1 MCSPGG
7 NASVTGGENQ
17 PEGAGGWWGTRWE
30 RDSSTPLR
38 FAQNDMWGVC
48 LARDEIGLREDGSPH
63 SRGQEGGEVCDWH
76 GRDGCGLREDGSP
89 HSRGQEGGEVCDWH
103 GRDGCG
109 LREDGSP
116 HSRGQEGVPPP
127 SPVFARAGFNLPP
140 SRGKGL
146 VGADGLFFSNDIRRW
161 ATQERL
167 ASLLA
172 GGEVEGREVVGF
184 HVLQAVRDATG

>member
-1 MCSPGG
+1 MGFCVSGG

-63 SRGQEGGEVCDWH
+63 SRGQEG
-76 GRDGCGLREDGSP
+76 S
-89 HSRGQEGGEVCDWH
+89 EVCDWH

-127 SPVFARAGFNLPP
+127 SPVFTRAGFNLTP

-146 VGADGLFFSNDIRRW
+146 VGAGWAIFLVMTLEDGQRRNGW
-161 ATQERL
+161 RAYWQEGRLREERSLVSTFCRPSGMQPVSWLPLSCSPSRLERL
-167 ASLLA
+167 ASS
-172 GGEVEGREVVGF
+172 GGI
-184 HVLQAVRDATG
+184 